1 MIRKYIRH
9 QALKFTQTKEIK
21 YKSSVSIVNFQQ
33 VNAGWLSSA
42 TAAAVTEELS
52 VILSVT
58 L

>member
-21 YKSSVSIVNFQQ
+21 CKSSVSIVNFEQ
-33 VNAGWLSSA
+33 VNAGWLSRV
-42 TAAAVTEELS
+42 AAAATEELS
-52 VILSVT
+52 VT

>member
-21 YKSSVSIVNFQQ
+21 CKSSVSIVNFQQ
-33 VNAGWLSSA
+33 VNAGWFSA

-52 VILSVT
+52 VILSGT

>member
-21 YKSSVSIVNFQQ
+21 CKSSVSIVNFQQ

-42 TAAAVTEELS
+42 TAAAVTEKLS